1 MSNPYQTPSEEVRKE
16 ASDAPVWHWFAASLF
31 FLSAAVI
38 SSPGVVFGVAGAFR
52 PNSGGRQYATYD
64 PEVFLF
70 GIAIIPATAQ
80 WLAFAVAP
88 ALVVISI
95 GLVWRG
101 ILVRRRYRATT
112 SSDQ

>member
-1 MSNPYQTPSEEVRKE
+1 MSNPYQTPSEEGSKE
-16 ASDAPVWHWFAASLF
+16 ARDAPVWYWFAASLF

-38 SSPGVVFGVAGAFR
+38 SSPGVVFGVTGAFR

-70 GIAIIPATAQ
+70 GIPIMPSTAQ

-88 ALVVISI
+88 ALVAISI
-95 GLVWRG
+95 GLIWRG
-101 ILVRRRYRATT
+101 ILVRKWHRATT
-112 SSDQ
+112 SIDH